1 METEFQFGKMMM
13 VAWECEGT
21 NAVELV
27 IEMVKMVHFDL
38 TMVKTVNFALCI
50 FCQKDKEK
58 LKHRRT
64 SQVDV
69 SVVAAS

>member
-1 METEFQFGKMMM
+1 MMMM

-21 NAVELV
+21 NAIELV

-50 FCQKDKEK
+50 FCQKGKGK
-58 LKHRRT
+58 LKHGGT
-64 SQVDV
+64 SQADV